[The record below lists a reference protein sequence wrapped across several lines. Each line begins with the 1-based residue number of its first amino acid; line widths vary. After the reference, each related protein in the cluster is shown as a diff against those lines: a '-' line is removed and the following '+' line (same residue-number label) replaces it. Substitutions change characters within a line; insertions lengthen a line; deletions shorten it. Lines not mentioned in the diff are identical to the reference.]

1 MKVHCLLSWE
11 LKSSLRLKLMP
22 ISQCHFFSICCYGYK
37 QNIKTKYKAGNK
49 VSQKNGSLFF
59 IVVFISNLWTKYCTL
74 FFISL
79 LSVPK
84 LSDLCLL
91 EVLVTCIFSVIYI
104 HLLFSSSFVIGK
116 YRKAKPRK

>member
-1 MKVHCLLSWE
+1 MSSFMIITIAAHVNLLV
-11 LKSSLRLKLMP
+11 SL
-22 ISQCHFFSICCYGYK
+22 FSFCCYGYK
-37 QNIKTKYKAGNK
+37 QNIKQNK
-49 VSQKNGSLFF
+49 KQEIKFHKRMALFFF
-59 IVVFISNLWTKYCTL
+59 IVVFISNLWTKYRTL

-91 EVLVTCIFSVIYI
+91 EMLVICIFSVIYI
-104 HLLFSSSFVIGK
+104 RLLFSSSFVIGK